1 MTDVLVVGGGPVG
14 LMTALGLAKAGV
26 NVTVIEAEANIVY
39 SPRAIAY
46 SWTILPALDYFGLL
60 DDMIAAGHTT
70 TDRSFRIFK
79 TDENIVYNH
88 DVLKDLTDHPYSL
101 TLGQDMLAEVVL
113 KHLERYPN
121 ATVRW
126 NTKFTAL
133 TQTGAGAVVTADTP
147 EGPIQLDAK
156 WVVAADGGRSPV
168 RHAVGLS
175 LEGFTWPRRFVVTN
189 IHYDFEKY
197 GWDSGYL
204 IDRDYGTVV
213 YKINQDG
220 LWRYTFSEDANLPLE
235 SVSERIAD
243 FIQTTLPGDKN
254 YELTLSTTYA
264 MHQRSAPNYRAGRVL
279 LAGDSAH
286 LTNPTSG
293 FGLMGGMNDAFLL
306 SETLAAVLKGEV
318 GEAYLDRY
326 AALRKKVFDEVTSPV
341 STGSFKLLFELEDDA
356 TMAKIF
362 ADLRNRPNN
371 PDAMLRWH
379 MVPLGLET
387 PSLLDGLTYAQRLGK
402 KPLPKL
408 AS

>member
-1 MTDVLVVGGGPVG
+1 MTDVVVVGGGPVG

-26 NVTVIEAEANIVY
+26 DVTVIEAEANIVY

-46 SWTILPALDYFGLL
+46 AWTILPALEYFGLL

-88 DVLKDLTDHPYSL
+88 DVLVGLTDHPYSL

-133 TQTGAGAVVTADTP
+133 TQTSDSAVVTADTP
-147 EGPIQLDAK
+147 DGPVELQAK

-168 RHAVGLS
+168 RHAVGMS
-175 LEGFTWPRRFVVTN
+175 LDGFTWPRRFVVTN

-204 IDRDYGTVV
+204 IDHKYGTVV
-213 YKINQDG
+213 YKINQEG

-235 SVSERIAD
+235 SVSDRIAD
-243 FIQTTLPGDKN
+243 FINTTLPGDKN

-264 MHQRSAPNYRAGRVL
+264 MHQRSAPSYRAGRVL

-293 FGLMGGMNDAFLL
+293 FGLMGGLHDAFLL
-306 SETLAAVLKGEV
+306 SETLAAVVKGEV
-318 GEAYLDRY
+318 GDEYLDRY
-326 AALRKKVFDEVTSPV
+326 ATLRKKVFDEVTSPV
-341 STGSFKLLFELEDDA
+341 STGSFKLLFELEDEA

-362 ADLRNRPNN
+362 ADLRHRPNN
-371 PDAMLRWH
+371 PEAMLRWH

-387 PSLLDGLTYAQRLGK
+387 PSLLTGLTYAQRLGK
-402 KPLPKL
+402 KPLPGLKP
-408 AS
+408 

>member
-1 MTDVLVVGGGPVG
+1 MTEVLVVGGGPVG

-46 SWTILPALDYFGLL
+46 AWTILPALEYFGLL
-60 DDMIAAGHTT
+60 EDMIAAGHTT
-70 TDRSFRIFK
+70 TERSFRIFR
-79 TDENIVYNH
+79 TNENIVYNH
-88 DVLKDLTDHPYSL
+88 DVLAGITDHPYSL
-101 TLGQDMLAEVVL
+101 TLGQDLLAEVVL

-126 NTKFTAL
+126 NTKFTAV
-133 TQTGAGAVVTADTP
+133 TQSSHGAIVKADTP
-147 EGPIQLDAK
+147 DGPTEFTAK

-168 RHAVGLS
+168 RHAVGMS

-189 IHYDFEKY
+189 IYYDFAKY

-204 IDRDYGTVV
+204 IDRKYGTVI
-213 YKINQDG
+213 YKLNQEG
-220 LWRYTFSEDANLPLE
+220 LWRYTFSEDAGLPLE
-235 SVSERIAD
+235 TVSERIAE
-243 FIQTTLPGDKN
+243 FIKTTLPGDKK
-254 YELTLSTTYA
+254 YELALSTTYA
-264 MHQRSAPNYRAGRVL
+264 MHQRSAPRYRAGRVL

-318 GEAYLDRY
+318 GEEYLDRY
-326 AALRKKVFDEVTSPV
+326 ATLRKKVFEEVTSPI
-341 STGSFKLLFELEDDA
+341 STGSFKLLFELEDEA
-356 TMAKIF
+356 TMEKIF
-362 ADLRNRPNN
+362 TDLRNRPGN
-371 PDAMLRWH
+371 PEAMLKWH
-379 MVPLGLET
+379 MLPSGLET
-387 PSLLDGLTYAQRLGK
+387 PSLLTGLTYAQRLGK
-402 KPLPKL
+402 KPLPGA